1 MYVKYIQYVPIIVSI
16 VIIMLFVWQLLKLQR
31 LDDIKEIISLKQ
43 IKQYILPNIH
53 KICQIQLSVLV
64 ICCLCNYAINTNK
77 AQIVVEFTYTELQ
90 QGLNPNGTR
99 FNPSSMTQDDV
110 MTLVSHDLGVDIQ
123 PAELRRCIKIHNTG
137 SQQELTATSIPKLT
151 SGYKIQTTDEI
162 YKYSFTAQEL
172 LDSFQKCYSDYF
184 VKTYAGNF
192 SILSLNG
199 IDDVLNLDYLEMIDY
214 FQMYQANIQH
224 LINKFKNE
232 NNTYKYNG
240 VSFADI
246 QESLGSFESITIE
259 RFKQFVLD
267 NGISKDDQAYSS
279 WVLYQ
284 NKIKDVQMR
293 KYRAGYDIRLDAI
306 KLYDEKM
313 ATVVLVPTRDSK
325 DEFYMSRTQIG
336 VDYLAEE
343 ANSYQ
348 NKATDIQNQINT
360 NNYAINMVTNQQADE
375 SYYIEADKMQEDI
388 VNQLKSIGE
397 SALELTEEYIKY
409 KRDGYLKVE
418 TNEQQFL
425 SLIDLKKGIMLTG
438 LCGLTV
444 QLYFILKRYRVY
456 NLK

>member
-1 MYVKYIQYVPIIVSI
+1 MQ
-16 VIIMLFVWQLLKLQR
+16 
-31 LDDIKEIISLKQ
+31 
-43 IKQYILPNIH
+43 
-53 KICQIQLSVLV
+53 
-64 ICCLCNYAINTNK
+64 
-77 AQIVVEFTYTELQ
+77 
-90 QGLNPNGTR
+90 
-99 FNPSSMTQDDV
+99 
-110 MTLVSHDLGVDIQ
+110 
-123 PAELRRCIKIHNTG
+123 
-137 SQQELTATSIPKLT
+137 
-151 SGYKIQTTDEI
+151 
-162 YKYSFTAQEL
+162 
-172 LDSFQKCYSDYF
+172 
-184 VKTYAGNF
+184 
-192 SILSLNG
+192 
-199 IDDVLNLDYLEMIDY
+199 
-214 FQMYQANIQH
+214 
-224 LINKFKNE
+224 
-232 NNTYKYNG
+232 
-240 VSFADI
+240 
-246 QESLGSFESITIE
+246 
-259 RFKQFVLD
+259 
-267 NGISKDDQAYSS
+267 
-279 WVLYQ
+279 
-284 NKIKDVQMR
+284 

-343 ANSYQ
+343 ANGYQ

-418 TNEQQFL
+418 TNEQQFI

-438 LCGLTV
+438 LCGLTF

>member
-1 MYVKYIQYVPIIVSI
+1 MYVKYIQYVPIMVSI
-16 VIIMLFVWQLLKLQR
+16 LLVMMFVWQLLKLQR
-31 LDDIKEIISLKQ
+31 LDNIKEIISLKQ
-43 IKQYILPNIH
+43 IKQYVIPNIR
-53 KICQIQLSVLV
+53 KIVQIQLSMLV
-64 ICCLCNYAINTNK
+64 IYCVCNYVVNTNK

-110 MTLVSHDLGVDIQ
+110 MSLVQHDLGVDIQ
-123 PAELRRCIKIHNTG
+123 PAELRSCIKIHNTG

-151 SGYKIQTTDEI
+151 SEYKIQTTDEI
-162 YKYSFTAQEL
+162 YKYNFTAQEL
-172 LDSFQKCYSDYF
+172 LASFQKCYSDYF

-192 SILSLNG
+192 SLLDLDG

-246 QESLGSFESITIE
+246 QESLNSFENVQIE

-267 NGISKDDQAYSS
+267 NGIQKDEQAYSS

-284 NKIKDVQMR
+284 NKIKDVQMQ

-313 ATVVLVPTRDSK
+313 ATVVLVPTRDTE

-343 ANSYQ
+343 ANNYQ
-348 NKATDIQNQINT
+348 DRATEIQNQINT
-360 NNYAINMVTNQQADE
+360 NNYAISMITNQQADE
-375 SYYIEADKMQEDI
+375 SYYTEADKMQRDI
-388 VNQLKSIGE
+388 VDQLKNIGK
-397 SALELTEEYIKY
+397 SALELTEEYIEY

-418 TNEQQFL
+418 TNEQQFID
-425 SLIDLKKGIMLTG
+425 LIDLKKGIMLTG
-438 LCGLTV
+438 LCGLTF
-444 QLYFILKRYRVY
+444 QLYFILKRYRLY
-456 NLK
+456 SLR